1 MRWPKRALQGVLLA
15 CFACS
20 RDPSTRGA
28 DEPLA
33 TVSAEELRDKVRA
46 LGAKAILVNA
56 WATWCDSCQ
65 EELPTLQTLA
75 DRMAPKGVRVL
86 LVSVDEPEDRARAK
100 SFLSEHAIHLPTY
113 LAARPLGAFKSALD
127 PRWPGML
134 PASFLFDG
142 TGKVRYF
149 WGGEAYDQDLV
160 PVVEGLLEGKTIDGE
175 TRFDLAPGATSP
187 R

>member
-1 MRWPKRALQGVLLA
+1 MHSAKRALLGVFLA
-15 CFACS
+15 LVACS
-20 RDPSTRGA
+20 REPSTRA

-33 TVSAEELRDKVRA
+33 SVTAEELRAKVRA
-46 LGAKAILVNA
+46 LGAKAIIVNA

-65 EELPTLQTLA
+65 NELPTLQKLA

-100 SFLSEHAIHLPTY
+100 SFLADHAIRLPSY
-113 LAARPLGAFKSALD
+113 LAARPLGPFKSGID

-142 TGKVRYF
+142 AGKVRYF
-149 WGGEAYDQDLV
+149 WGGEAYDEELV
-160 PVVEGLLEGKTIDGE
+160 PVTEGLLAGKPIDGE